1 MLGAITQYRMSC
13 KEVEGEDCMN
23 SILQIYWNLVF
34 NLTGLDVS
42 FDVKYNDWS
51 FYLVEVKAD
60 YQGVKEILAKRH
72 LVPGEIAPGETRL
85 QIVACHMRSVQIS
98 GAYNEVSI
106 QVPVISLDDSPSDKF
121 AHLYL
126 PVSTEAARWPGVD
139 IYGFPKSL
147 AKIDFTKT
155 ENQIA
160 CQVTENEEPILEFR
174 VDDQVGTKRQIR
186 WEFYG
191 NRKQRVVKTAF
202 DLEGLILEE
211 ETIGRAKLVLGKHA
225 IAETLK
231 GLLLSNEVVRTMIG
245 HELTG
250 ILRKPVP
257 IQLSSL
263 GQYSV

>member
-1 MLGAITQYRMSC
+1 MKSLL
-13 KEVEGEDCMN
+13 KV
-23 SILQIYWNLVF
+23 YWNLVF

-60 YQGVKEILAKRH
+60 YQGVKEMLAKRH
-72 LVPGEIAPGETRL
+72 LVPKEIAPGETRL
-85 QIVACHMRSVQIS
+85 QIVGCQMRSVQIS
-98 GAYNEVSI
+98 GPYNEVSI
-106 QVPVISLDDSPSDKF
+106 QVPIEPLNDSPSDKF

-139 IYGFPKSL
+139 IYGFPKFI
-147 AKIDFTKT
+147 AKIDFTKD
-155 ENQIA
+155 ENQIV
-160 CQVTENEEPILEFR
+160 CQLAENEEPILEFR
-174 VDDQVGTKRQIR
+174 MDDKVGTKKQDR

-191 NRKQRVVKTAF
+191 NRKQRIVITAF

-211 ETIGRAKLVLGKHA
+211 ETKKNVKFVLGKHT

-245 HELTG
+245 HEVTG
-250 ILRKPVP
+250 VLRKPVQ
-257 IQLSSL
+257 IEL
-263 GQYSV
+263 